1 MSEAKSPGG
10 AAQATELQRGLPM
23 VAKWDPEALAREKAM
38 LADLETKGMW
48 ARLAGYSRKMGP
60 GWMQSALTLGSGSF
74 FSSFF
79 AGAMFGYSLLWVQP
93 LGMLLGIIMFM
104 AIAHQTL
111 STGARPFDA
120 MRRYVHPAVAWAWA
134 LTSLAATVIWHFP
147 QYSCGGTAAAD
158 LAEYFGWAGAAK
170 LVGARLFFGG
180 VMLAIC
186 IAVTWLYGSGSRGI
200 RLFDKLIK
208 LMVAVIVVSF
218 MIVVVRTGIRWQA
231 LWEGLTRFQVPKT
244 KVGIEVMMG
253 GLSAAVGINMTF
265 LFPYALLARG
275 WGREHRGLAKF
286 DLALGMWLP
295 FVLATGFLVM
305 AAANTLYDPA
315 NPVTTR
321 IGPDKAA
328 QVLGAAAGPVVGRLV
343 FDLGVL
349 AMVISSIILHMLVA
363 AFIACEIFGLEPTGW
378 RYRLTSLIPIPGV
391 LGTVV
396 QFPLWLPVVTSG
408 ICFIFLP
415 IAYVA
420 FFVLHNRRDYLGADK
435 PTGARAWAWNIAML
449 IAIGVVTSYA
459 GWWLVEIGLPKLF
472 GS

>member
-1 MSEAKSPGG
+1 MSEPKTPAGS
-10 AAQATELQRGLPM
+10 AQATELQRGLPM

-38 LADLETKGMW
+38 LAELDKQGLG
-48 ARLAGYSRKMGP
+48 ARLAGYSKKMGP

-93 LGMLLGIIMFM
+93 LGMLLGVIMFM

-120 MRRYVHPAVAWAWA
+120 MRRYVHPSVAWAWA

-158 LAEYFGWAGAAK
+158 LADYFGWTGAGS
-170 LVGARLFFGG
+170 LVGARLFFGFII
-180 VMLAIC
+180 LAIC
-186 IAVTWLYGSGSRGI
+186 IAVTWLYGSGSHGI
-200 RLFDKLIK
+200 KLFDKLIK
-208 LMVAVIVVSF
+208 IMVAVIVVSF
-218 MIVVVRTGIRWQA
+218 MIVVIRTGIRWQA
-231 LWEGLTRFQVPKT
+231 LWEGLTRFQVPKD

-315 NPVTTR
+315 NPVTSKL
-321 IGPDKAA
+321 GPDRAA
-328 QVLGAAAGPVVGRLV
+328 QVLGAAAGPVLGRVV

-363 AFIACEIFGLEPTGW
+363 AFIACEIFGMEPTGW

-391 LGTVV
+391 LGTIV

-420 FFVLHNRRDYLGADK
+420 FFILHNRRDYLGDAK
-435 PTGARAWAWNIAML
+435 PTGGRAWAWNIAML
-449 IAIGVVTSYA
+449 IAIGVMTSYA
-459 GWWLVEIGLPKLF
+459 LWWLVEIGVPKLF
-472 GS
+472 GK

>member
-1 MSEAKSPGG
+1 MSGHKSGGG
-10 AAQATELQRGLPM
+10 APQPSELQRGLPM

-38 LADLETKGMW
+38 LAELEKSGLC
-48 ARLAGYSRKMGP
+48 ARLVAYSKKMGP

-79 AGAMFGYSLLWVQP
+79 AGAMLGYSLLWVQP
-93 LGMLLGIIMFM
+93 LGMLLGVIMFM
-104 AIAHQTL
+104 AIAYQTL
-111 STGARPFDA
+111 STGVRPFAA

-158 LAEYFGWAGAAK
+158 LAEHFGWAGAGK
-170 LVGARLFFGG
+170 LVGARLFFGL
-180 VMLAIC
+180 VMLAVC
-186 IAVTWLYGSGSRGI
+186 VAVTWLYGSGSRGLK
-200 RLFDKLIK
+200 LFDRLIK
-208 LMVAVIVVSF
+208 LMVAVIVLSF
-218 MIVVVRTGIRWQA
+218 MLVVIRTGVRWQA
-231 LWEGLTRFQVPKT
+231 LWEGLTRFRMPSDKT
-244 KVGIEVMMG
+244 GIEVMMG

-265 LFPYALLARG
+265 LFPYTLLARG

-286 DLALGMWLP
+286 DLVLGMWLP

-305 AAANTLYDPA
+305 AAANTLYNPA
-315 NPVTTR
+315 NPVTSKL
-321 IGPDKAA
+321 GPDKAA
-328 QVLGAAAGPVVGRLV
+328 QVLSAAAGPVVGRII

-349 AMVISSIILHMLVA
+349 AMVISSIVLHMLVA
-363 AFIACEIFGLEPTGW
+363 AFIVCEIFGIEPTGW

-396 QFPLWLPVVTSG
+396 QFPFWLPVVTSG
-408 ICFIFLP
+408 ICFVFLP
-415 IAYVA
+415 IAYIA
-420 FFVLHNRRDYLGADK
+420 FFLLHNRRDYLGADK

-459 GWWLVEIGLPKLF
+459 AWWLIEIGLPKLL